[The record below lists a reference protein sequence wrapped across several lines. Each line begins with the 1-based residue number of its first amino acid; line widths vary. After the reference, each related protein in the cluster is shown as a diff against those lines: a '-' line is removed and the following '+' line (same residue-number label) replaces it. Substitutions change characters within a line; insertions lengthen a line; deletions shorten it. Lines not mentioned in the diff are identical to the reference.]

1 MSIEGIEPGKR
12 RARATARVPAPHPLS
27 PRPYKD
33 YGPRQ
38 RRDGLV
44 VFVRSGEGEEGRWGP
59 SRSPLL
65 AIFSNVFCIII
76 PAFAL
81 LFALFPLHA
90 FASGVSY
97 GMASASNAPTFQV
110 DAGFQ
115 TRYRDGNW
123 VPVRVTLSNNGAD
136 FSGSVSVSAIAPAY
150 LGQSNTLSSSSYA
163 AAITLPQGSQKR
175 VTLALPLYYD
185 VQNIVV
191 RLLDSGGNVVRSQ
204 TVALNPL
211 QPGDALVGVLSDSAV
226 GFGSLNAVALPNQGG
241 SVALQFLD
249 ASTLPSTPALLAN
262 FDALVFDNFTSGT
275 LNAAQLSALQS
286 WVQRGG
292 TLILIGGPEWRRTLA
307 PLPVS
312 LLPVTIQGTTT
323 LAAKT
328 TLLPTG
334 SPGTEQ
340 IAGKNTGVPSPI
352 SISTA
357 SVRDINSAVLLAS
370 RGMPLIVQAQ
380 EGQGRA
386 LYLAYD
392 PTLQPLLGWS
402 GIGSLW
408 EGLLLRGV
416 GDRLLAH
423 ANSTGGFNVSEQPLL
438 SYRMS
443 TFLQLLL
450 PNALPT
456 PWLALALVFI
466 AFVLVIGPL
475 RYLLVRWTKQR
486 SWSWRIILGSIVIF
500 SLLSYGLAYGQKGAS
515 IYSDSITLV
524 QFGQSSSPT
533 QSAQSA
539 HDIPASVTTYL
550 GIFVPNEG
558 TFQAHIDGDG
568 IAQPSPDDLVADSS
582 GLNSPTETAPVVVT
596 PGQSGSD
603 VTLRNA
609 GIWTLHSLISQQN
622 RSLPNGLTSNL
633 VLQNGTIQ
641 GTITNHL
648 SYPLNDVLL
657 LLPNAVLKVGN
668 MASGQT
674 KSIQLKPSS
683 APMVA
688 NATLADLIAQD
699 TNSPGFDQLPASKL
713 TTPWLRHLAMMYALD
728 GEGFFGSPS
737 VSVDQCKLPVPI
749 LPTTLCFGPAQIG
762 NSSSAGGTNILAT
775 AGWPLTTTRTSDPL
789 LAPGTS
795 SGLSATLI
803 GWVENPADTATG
815 LTVNSMHPSGLNE
828 TMISAPLP
836 VRLSGTLDLPPTF
849 VQGSLVDVTGKS
861 AQVVLPGIYALG
873 KGSMTFEYL
882 IPTSGL
888 KLSGLTISER
898 SDVAF
903 YASQVGSTIDPG
915 TLPFA
920 LYNWHTHGWDII
932 SLFQYSYSSS
942 DTAAYIGPGGR
953 VLVQLANTTGALGTV
968 AFGTPTLN
976 ISGHSV

>member
-1 MSIEGIEPGKR
+1 
-12 RARATARVPAPHPLS
+12 
-27 PRPYKD
+27 
-33 YGPRQ
+33 
-38 RRDGLV
+38 
-44 VFVRSGEGEEGRWGP
+44 
-59 SRSPLL
+59 
-65 AIFSNVFCIII
+65 
-76 PAFAL
+76 
-81 LFALFPLHA
+81 
-90 FASGVSY
+90 
-97 GMASASNAPTFQV
+97 MASASGAPTFQV

-163 AAITLPQGSQKR
+163 AAISLAQGSQKR
-175 VTLALPLYYD
+175 VTLSLPLYYD
-185 VQNIVV
+185 VQSIVV

-211 QPGDALVGVLSDSAV
+211 QPGDVLVGVLSDSTV

-241 SVALQFLD
+241 TVALQFLD
-249 ASTLPSTPALLAN
+249 AGSLPSTPALLAN
-262 FDALVFDNFTSGT
+262 FDALVLDNFTTGT

-292 TLILIGGPEWRRTLA
+292 TLILVGGPEWRRTLA
-307 PLPVS
+307 PLPAN
-312 LLPVTIQGTTT
+312 LLPLTIQGTTT
-323 LAAKT
+323 LPAKT

-340 IAGKNTGVPSPI
+340 SAGNNTSVSSPVTI
-352 SISTA
+352 S
-357 SVRDINSAVLLAS
+357 SVRTLSANSAVLLAS
-370 RGMPLIVQAQ
+370 RGIPLIVQAQ
-380 EGQGRA
+380 EGQGKA

-402 GIGSLW
+402 GLGSLW
-408 EGLLLRGV
+408 GGLLLRGV
-416 GDRLLAH
+416 SDRLLAH
-423 ANSTGGFNVSEQPLL
+423 MNSTGGFNVSEQPLL

-475 RYLLVRWTKQR
+475 RYLLVRWTKR
-486 SWSWRIILGSIVIF
+486 RAWSWRIILSSIVVF

-524 QFGQSSSPT
+524 QFGQPATSVQSTP
-533 QSAQSA
+533 SAQFA
-539 HDIPASVTTYL
+539 QETPASVTTYL
-550 GIFVPNEG
+550 GLFVPNEG
-558 TFQAHIDGDG
+558 TFQTHIDGVG
-568 IAQPSPDDLVADSS
+568 IAQTSPDDLVADQS
-582 GLNSPTETAPVVVT
+582 GVNSPTETAPVVVT

-603 VTLRNA
+603 VTLQNA
-609 GIWTLHSLISQQN
+609 GIWTLHSLIAQQN
-622 RSLPNGLTSNL
+622 RPLPNGLTSNL

-641 GTITNHL
+641 GTITNRL
-648 SYPLNDVLL
+648 PYPLNDVLL

-668 MASGQT
+668 MALGQT
-674 KSIQLKPSS
+674 KSIKLKPSS
-683 APMVA
+683 GPMVA

-699 TNSPGFDQLPASKL
+699 TNSPSYDQLPASKL

-737 VSVDQCKLPVPI
+737 ASVDQCKLPVPI

-762 NSSSAGGTNILAT
+762 NSSSAGGVNILAT
-775 AGWPLTTTRTSDPL
+775 AGWPLTTTRNSDPL

-803 GWVENPADTATG
+803 GWAENPADTAMG

-836 VRLSGTLDLPPTF
+836 VRLSGTLDLPPSF

-882 IPTSGL
+882 VPTPGL
-888 KLSGLTISER
+888 KLTGLTISER
-898 SDVAF
+898 SDVAL
-903 YASQVGSTIDPG
+903 YASQVGSSLDPG

-932 SLFQYSYSSS
+932 SLFQYSYSTS

-953 VLVQLANTTGALGTV
+953 VLVQLANTNGTLGTV

-976 ISGHSV
+976 ISGHSL